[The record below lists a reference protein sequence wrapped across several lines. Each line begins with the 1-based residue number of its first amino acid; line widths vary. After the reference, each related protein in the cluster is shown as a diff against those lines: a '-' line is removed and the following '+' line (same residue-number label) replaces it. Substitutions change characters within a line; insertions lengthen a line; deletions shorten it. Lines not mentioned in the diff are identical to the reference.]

1 MSRVEVAPEV
11 REDVDRIL
19 EYLKKFEVEEASA
32 RIVEIVQ
39 GVSVL

>member
-19 EYLKKFEVEEASA
+19 EHLKKFEVEEASA